1 METNLK
7 SFQTSRGAV
16 LLIGSQGITLV
27 AGFIVQVSLT
37 RLLMPEF
44 YGLYAVAVSVL
55 TWFET
60 LIGSSIGVVFVKSI
74 SEGSFPTQAM
84 WRLLWRGY
92 MPFWVGLWLIFSA
105 SSWLIATWL
114 KDERLVSFLLVG
126 GLEIPFLGI
135 LVATQSLL
143 QGVRS
148 YGWLSVLIATLA
160 LVRTFLMVAFVA
172 LFRSALW
179 ALAGNAIS
187 VLIAAS
193 LGLMMVRPFLKS
205 DRPSESAPFS
215 FAVKTGLPIV
225 VISLLDQITLALDLW
240 MVKRLMEPEVAGFY
254 GASRVLIV
262 ALFAIVGGLGQAWFP
277 AMCYELGRGERERAK
292 ALLREVM
299 RVLTVGLLPF
309 AVIVWV
315 TAKPLTVLLFSQKF
329 APAAEPLRLLVIGA
343 SLFVLMGFMRGALI
357 ADNAVKSPLLL
368 TVFMALSDFALC
380 AWFIPQGGMK
390 GAALATTL
398 TSLLGCGMAVILTIR
413 RFGNVVPMGTV
424 VRCGIASFVIGG
436 IVSVWSAQ
444 GAALVGQYLLLACL
458 YGGLLIAFKELK
470 AQDGHILRVVVAD
483 IFASVAAM
491 LGRSEKS
498 K

>member
-1 METNLK
+1 
-7 SFQTSRGAV
+7 
-16 LLIGSQGITLV
+16 
-27 AGFIVQVSLT
+27 
-37 RLLMPEF
+37 
-44 YGLYAVAVSVL
+44 
-55 TWFET
+55 
-60 LIGSSIGVVFVKSI
+60 
-74 SEGSFPTQAM
+74 
-84 WRLLWRGY
+84 
-92 MPFWVGLWLIFSA
+92 
-105 SSWLIATWL
+105 
-114 KDERLVSFLLVG
+114 
-126 GLEIPFLGI
+126 
-135 LVATQSLL
+135 
-143 QGVRS
+143 
-148 YGWLSVLIATLA
+148 
-160 LVRTFLMVAFVA
+160 
-172 LFRSALW
+172 
-179 ALAGNAIS
+179 
-187 VLIAAS
+187 
-193 LGLMMVRPFLKS
+193 
-205 DRPSESAPFS
+205 
-215 FAVKTGLPIV
+215 
-225 VISLLDQITLALDLW
+225 
-240 MVKRLMEPEVAGFY
+240 
-254 GASRVLIV
+254 
-262 ALFAIVGGLGQAWFP
+262 
-277 AMCYELGRGERERAK
+277 
-292 ALLREVM
+292 M

-380 AWFIPQGGMK
+380 AWLIPQGGMK

-424 VRCGIASFVIGG
+424 VRCGIASLVIGG
-436 IVSVWSAQ
+436 IASVWSAQ